1 MCRESDR
8 TPDKGAL
15 KYVYAANGKKYN
27 FKGRL
32 RANDNVIIILVS
44 ILGLD
49 ITKLLKWWLDRFTKS
64 TGKLLIFKYH

>member
-1 MCRESDR
+1 MCCESDR
-8 TPDKGAL
+8 TPDEGAL
-15 KYVYAANGKKYN
+15 KYVYAVNGKKYN
-27 FKGRL
+27 FKSQL
-32 RANDNVIIILVS
+32 RADDDVIIILVS